1 MESAV
6 SITSFDL
13 ALKLWSMEACRAD
26 LVFKAGFAAATLP
39 ASIVE
44 GAFAWDLSYLRAAGI
59 QPLAESQ
66 RSTVLNDTDA
76 ENFPSAAEAS
86 GVTHRHAKM
95 GAESSLRICGVDS
108 LLLNKAASWVAS

>member
-1 MESAV
+1 M
-6 SITSFDL
+6 
-13 ALKLWSMEACRAD
+13 
-26 LVFKAGFAAATLP
+26 
-39 ASIVE
+39 E

-86 GVTHRHAKM
+86 GVKDGRGELAADLRR
-95 GAESSLRICGVDS
+95 GLFIAEQSCQLGGQLIVRLSTYLYKHD
-108 LLLNKAASWVAS
+108 K